1 MKHMHTDAH
10 ADTLS
15 KPGPATDTSPQSARA
30 RFLSCARAGL
40 LRHAIDSEHGGHGDG
55 FDALIAAHSEL
66 GLSSR
71 DPGLILAINAHL
83 WGAVFTLLRFGS
95 AAQRQ
100 QWLPGLLNGEL
111 IGGHAITEPQAGS
124 DVGAMLTTATAEGD
138 GYRLQGH
145 KRYITNTPLADVL
158 VVYAKDASGSSDA
171 GRNSLSAFLLH
182 RDDAGVEFQSGPVVQ
197 GCATA
202 TMGDVRL
209 NDCRLP
215 ANRLLGKPGAG
226 ALMIQLALEHER
238 AFIFAGIT
246 GVMQWQLTQVV
257 SHARSRPAAD
267 GTLADLQAISHRIA
281 DMQLRLDT
289 SRLWIREC
297 ARLLDRRKRITLAS
311 AQAKLYASEAFM
323 QSSLDAAHILGASGL
338 EGDRPGELPSLV
350 LDAMA
355 GRLFSGSS
363 EIQRN
368 IIAAMLGLRR
378 KRGCGAAAE
387 AGA

>member
-1 MKHMHTDAH
+1 MNPMHTDPDALDVL
-10 ADTLS
+10 ARL
-15 KPGPATDTSPQSARA
+15 GPTTDSSAESARA
-30 RFLSCARAGL
+30 RFLVCARAGL
-40 LRHAIDSEHGGHGDG
+40 LRHAIAADHGGHGDG
-55 FDALIAAHSEL
+55 FEALIAAHAEL
-66 GLSSR
+66 GLHSR

-83 WGAVFTLLRFGS
+83 WGAVFALLRFGS
-95 AAQRQ
+95 ATQQQ
-100 QWLPGLLNGEL
+100 QWLPGLLSGEL

-124 DVGAMLTTATAEGD
+124 DVAALLTTATADGD

-145 KRYITNTPLADVL
+145 KRYITNTPLADLL
-158 VVYAKDASGSSDA
+158 VVYAKDT
-171 GRNSLSAFLLH
+171 GRDTLSAFLLH

-209 NDCRLP
+209 DDCHLP
-215 ANRLLGKPGAG
+215 AGRLLGKPGAG
-226 ALMIQLALEHER
+226 AVMIQLALEHER

-246 GVMQWQLTQVV
+246 GVMQWQLQQAV
-257 SHARSRPAAD
+257 SYARQRPAA
-267 GTLADLQAISHRIA
+267 GGSLADLQAISHRIA

-297 ARLLDRRKRITLAS
+297 AQLLDRRKRITLAS
-311 AQAKLYASEAFM
+311 AQAKLVASEAFL

-338 EGDRPGELPSLV
+338 QGELPGLV

-368 IIAAMLGLRR
+368 IIAAMLGLGR
-378 KRGCGAAAE
+378 KRG
-387 AGA
+387 